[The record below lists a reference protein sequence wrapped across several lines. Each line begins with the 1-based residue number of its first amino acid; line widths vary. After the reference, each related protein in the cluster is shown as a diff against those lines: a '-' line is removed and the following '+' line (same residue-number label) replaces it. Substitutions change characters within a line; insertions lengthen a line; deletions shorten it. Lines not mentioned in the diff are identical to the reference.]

1 MRWLTLL
8 LLWAAAIIVAVVI
21 LRRVRRGTP
30 VVLTGK
36 WSPRL
41 VRMIAVVLVVVGANE
56 ETRPPE
62 ATAAPAKLPVRS
74 SDDELPKSVN
84 ASTIQL
90 WLTIHIDDGPFTP
103 GRRLLIQALGGRK
116 LVGRDESLAR
126 DHARFLGPKLQAL
139 LTADLAAIA
148 DGKAVPKV
156 AAADIRAALDDLE
169 KIGHY
174 DHYWNAYLW
183 RKSATA
189 EFADADTRIQLY
201 ARFRQHARVTDALI
215 RAQAQVKPLMQPP
228 QAWGSKGGGH
238 AGAFKGGGS
247 GPGLGGSLADMV
259 TVAAEVLPTTDEG
272 TWKRDGVALIKPA
285 AGVEAPVLI
294 RGGKERVLPTEEST
308 RFGRLDLLKTSD
320 KPATIVHDWLG
331 KIELPANRLVS
342 AWDLPKLLSDAAKQK
357 LDETVHEALK
367 NNSEDATDRLERC
380 LAVSH
385 FAIRAGL
392 RELPNSNG
400 APRLRLLLA
409 LFDDTPMPGLTVLR
423 AGDLVDEF
431 GPGLRGL
438 RGGPGR

>member
-8 LLWAAAIIVAVVI
+8 LLWAAAVIVAVVI
-21 LRRVRRGTP
+21 LRRVRRGKP

-56 ETRPPE
+56 ETRTPE

-84 ASTIQL
+84 PSTIQM
-90 WLTIHIDDGPFTP
+90 WLTIHNEDGPFTP
-103 GRRLLIQALGGRK
+103 GRRFLIQALGGRK
-116 LVGRDESLAR
+116 LVGRDESVAR
-126 DHARFLGPKLQAL
+126 DHARFLGPKMQAL

-156 AAADIRAALDDLE
+156 AAADIRAALEDLE
-169 KIGHY
+169 KDGRY

-183 RKSATA
+183 RKTATA
-189 EFADADTRIQLY
+189 EFPDADSRIQLY
-201 ARFRQHARVTDALI
+201 ARFRQHARITDALI

-228 QAWGSKGGGH
+228 RAWGSK
-238 AGAFKGGGS
+238 AGPRPEQLQAMRTYET
-247 GPGLGGSLADMV
+247 SLTDMM
-259 TVAAEVLPTTDEG
+259 TVAREVLPTTDEG
-272 TWKRDGVALIKPA
+272 TWKRDGVALIKPV
-285 AGVEAPVLI
+285 AGVEAPVMI
-294 RGGKERVLPTEEST
+294 RGGKQRVVPTDEST

-331 KIELPANRLVS
+331 KIDLPAGRLVS
-342 AWDLPKLLSDAAKQK
+342 AWDLPKLLPDAAKQK

-367 NNSEDATDRLERC
+367 NNSEEATDRLEQC
-380 LAVSH
+380 LALSH

-392 RELPNSNG
+392 RELPNAKG
-400 APRLRLLLA
+400 APRMRLILA
-409 LFDDTPMPGLTVLR
+409 LFDDTPMPGLPVLR
-423 AGDLVDEF
+423 TGEVIDEF